1 MSELGFSNIFSGATM
16 MSLPREVLLEISKW
30 LSLEERMIYL
40 APVCRY
46 LYDVMHDS
54 SLWRTVYSNAEFTLH
69 SFNSLFRH
77 DRDLRHLGFRHSQ
90 RPLTF
95 ITDPF
100 FIEQKLMNCC
110 NLISLDLAYNTS
122 ISSLHFVRHMPTL
135 RELDIT
141 SCQNITLESLVTSL
155 YKKSTLEILRMPN
168 CFQVGGISLVSVVK
182 SLPDIKIVDAGGC
195 ETISVNQARDILQNC
210 QLSEFS
216 FSPNWDHP
224 NMWERLF
231 TDFKHV
237 KLGYLTL

>member
-95 ITDPF
+95 ITDAF

-110 NLISLDLAYNTS
+110 NLISLDLGYNTS
-122 ISSLHFVRHMPTL
+122 ICSLHFVRHMPSL

-155 YKKSTLEILRMPN
+155 YKKNTLEILRMPN
-168 CFQVGGISLVSVVK
+168 CF
-182 SLPDIKIVDAGGC
+182 
-195 ETISVNQARDILQNC
+195 
-210 QLSEFS
+210 
-216 FSPNWDHP
+216 
-224 NMWERLF
+224 
-231 TDFKHV
+231 
-237 KLGYLTL
+237 

>member
-1 MSELGFSNIFSGATM
+1 M
-16 MSLPREVLLEISKW
+16 MSLSHEVVLEISKW
-30 LSLEERMIYL
+30 LSLEERMTQL
-40 APVCRY
+40 APVCSY

-110 NLISLDLAYNTS
+110 NLISLDLGYNMS
-122 ISSLHFVRHMPTL
+122 ICSLPFVRHMPSL

-155 YKKSTLEILRMPN
+155 YKKKYTRN
-168 CFQVGGISLVSVVK
+168 
-182 SLPDIKIVDAGGC
+182 IKNA
-195 ETISVNQARDILQNC
+195 
-210 QLSEFS
+210 
-216 FSPNWDHP
+216 
-224 NMWERLF
+224 
-231 TDFKHV
+231 
-237 KLGYLTL
+237 

>member
-1 MSELGFSNIFSGATM
+1 M
-16 MSLPREVLLEISKW
+16 MSLAREVLLEISKW
-30 LSLEERMIYL
+30 LSLEERMTHL

-95 ITDPF
+95 ITDAF

-110 NLISLDLAYNTS
+110 NLKSLDLGYNTA
-122 ISSLHFVRHMPTL
+122 ISSLRFVRHMSSL

-155 YKKSTLEILRMPN
+155 YKKTYTRN
-168 CFQVGGISLVSVVK
+168 
-182 SLPDIKIVDAGGC
+182 IKNA
-195 ETISVNQARDILQNC
+195 
-210 QLSEFS
+210 
-216 FSPNWDHP
+216 
-224 NMWERLF
+224 
-231 TDFKHV
+231 
-237 KLGYLTL
+237 